1 MILPGV
7 SESLSRVGRLKAI
20 EETLDAIRRSGGEVC
35 LAGLTDS
42 AKALLIPLAFAQLGR
57 PLIVLTESNER
68 AEELL
73 PALRWF
79 YRALTAKPGARVLL
93 LPASDVLPY
102 EKRSPHPE
110 ISEDR
115 AVALWRFAS
124 DEADILLVPIASALF
139 RLRDRDFYSQLARTI
154 ERDQDIPLEDFL
166 DFLASAGYQKEV
178 TCEMPGQYAA
188 RGGIIDVFSP
198 EAAQPVR
205 IELLG
210 DTIESIRA
218 FDPSTQRSTNPVQ
231 RITLMPLTEF
241 PQRAETLE
249 RLRVTVSS
257 DSESVALD
265 SRDDSASSGF
275 YPGWEF
281 RAFLNEQRKGTVFDL
296 VNEPVIVQEEPAMLA
311 AAIEKYRSELAA
323 AFERSDDPLA
333 EPPERY
339 VFDEEEWS
347 LAMQMAPRLNVD
359 RLELENSGARE
370 GPPSSQPGDGT
381 RASIASEPSPVETSP
396 PEPSIPLS
404 PRDTASS
411 RALRTQPT
419 TRYHGNVSA
428 FMTEVRGRVTAG
440 EHVLLSAASTGEL
453 ERFADIC
460 REYELPYRLGELED
474 DATVTR
480 LAEES
485 STGMGAGVSLVK
497 APLSEGVAF
506 PDASV
511 VLYGNGDL
519 FETLPAQQR
528 PRARARSAAFFS
540 DLSDLK
546 AGDYVVHMDHGIGQ
560 FDGLRQVAVDGSSGE
575 FMLLRYA
582 EDAKLYV
589 PLARLDLI
597 QKYQSLGG
605 AKPTLDRMGAGVW
618 EARKTRVK
626 KSLNDMADQLL
637 ALYAERKMA
646 EGHAFPV
653 DTNFQREFEDAFE
666 FEETPDQQRAID
678 DVKRDLESAL
688 PMDRLLCGDVGY
700 GKTEVSMRAAFK
712 ALADSKQVAVL
723 APTTVLA
730 FQHFETFRRRFAAFP
745 VRIEMLSRFRTEK
758 EQKKTLAELEA
769 GKVDI
774 VIGTHRILSR
784 DVKFHDLGLLV
795 VDEEQRF
802 GVAHKERLKEMRKNV
817 DVLTMS
823 ATPIPRTLHMSLV
836 GLRDMSVIETPP
848 KDRLAIQTTVAPFTE
863 TLIQRVIEEEL
874 NRDGQV
880 FFLHNRVESIASVAT
895 MIMRLVPKARVVVGH
910 GQMRENELEKV
921 MLKFVRGEAD
931 ILVSTTIIENGLDI
945 PRANTIVINR
955 ADRMGLS
962 ELYQL
967 RGRVGRSN
975 QRAYAYLLVPPAGN
989 LTAIARQRLAALKE
1003 FSDLGAGFRIAAL
1016 DLELRGAGNLLGR
1029 EQHGHIEAVG
1039 FDMYCQM
1046 LERAVAERKGE
1057 AVVPERRA
1065 TLNLGQEIRIPPEYI
1080 ESENLRLRIYKRIAE
1095 VKSDAE
1101 RSEVRK
1107 ELEDRF
1113 GPPPPA
1119 VENLLDY
1126 AFLRG
1131 LAEKLLVATVDRRGD
1146 QVAIKFYDD
1155 TPLGP
1160 ERVVKLIRKR
1170 RDMRLDP
1177 SGVLWLDWR
1186 RVSSTPKTEASQA
1199 GVITAVRNVL
1209 LQLQS

>member
-1 MILPGV
+1 MILSGV
-7 SESLSRVGRLKAI
+7 SESLSRVGRLKAV
-20 EETLDAIRRSGGEVC
+20 EETLDALRRLGGELR

-42 AKALLIPLAFAQLGR
+42 AKALLSPLAFVVLGR
-57 PLIVLTESNER
+57 PLIVLVESNER

-73 PALRWF
+73 PPVRWF
-79 YRALTAKPGARVLL
+79 YRALTGKPASRVLV

-102 EKRSPHPE
+102 EGRSPHPE

-115 AVALWRFAS
+115 AVALWRFTS
-124 DEADILLVPIASALF
+124 GEADVLLVPAASALS
-139 RLRDRDFYSQLARTI
+139 RMREPDFYRQLARTI
-154 ERDQDIPLEDFL
+154 ERDQDIPLDEFL
-166 DFLASAGYQKEV
+166 DFLAVAGYDKQV

-218 FDPSTQRSTNPVQ
+218 FDPSTQRSTNPIQ
-231 RITLMPLTEF
+231 RATLMPLTEF
-241 PQRAETLE
+241 PRRAEVLE
-249 RLRVTVSS
+249 RLRVTVPA
-257 DSESVALD
+257 DAADENG
-265 SRDDSASSGF
+265 SAPAGF

-296 VNEPVIVQEEPAMLA
+296 VTEPVIIQDEPATLESAIDGHRSDLA
-311 AAIEKYRSELAA
+311 K
-323 AFERSDDPLA
+323 AFETSDDPLA

-339 VFDEEEWS
+339 VLDAEEWS
-347 LAMQMAPRLNVD
+347 LALQMAPRLNLD
-359 RLELENSGARE
+359 RLELD
-370 GPPSSQPGDGT
+370 PGQ
-381 RASIASEPSPVETSP
+381 
-396 PEPSIPLS
+396 
-404 PRDTASS
+404 S
-411 RALRTQPT
+411 RTLRTQPT
-419 TRYHGNVSA
+419 TRYHGNVAA
-428 FMTEVRGRVTAG
+428 FMAEVRGRVDAG
-440 EHVLLSAASTGEL
+440 EHVLLSSASTGEL

-460 REYELPYRLGELED
+460 HEYELPYRMGELED

-480 LAEES
+480 LAEEG
-485 STGMGAGVSLVK
+485 STGTGAGVALVK

-506 PDASV
+506 PDANL
-511 VLYGNGDL
+511 VLYGNADL
-519 FETLPAQQR
+519 FETLPAQR
-528 PRARARSAAFFS
+528 PRARPKAAAFFS

-546 AGDYVVHMDHGIGQ
+546 PGDYVVHVDHGIGQ
-560 FDGLRQVAVDGSSGE
+560 FDGLRQVAIDGSNGE

-582 EDAKLYV
+582 EEAKLYV

-605 AKPTLDRMGAGVW
+605 AKPTLDRLGAGVW
-618 EARKTRVK
+618 EARKTRVR

-646 EGHAFPV
+646 QGHSFPP

-678 DVKRDLESAL
+678 DVKRDLESPL

-700 GKTEVSMRAAFK
+700 GKTEVAMRAAFK
-712 ALADSKQVAVL
+712 ALADSKQAAVL

-730 FQHFETFRRRFAAFP
+730 FQHYETFRRRFAAFP

-758 EQKKTLAELEA
+758 EQKKTLADLEA

-848 KDRLAIQTTVAPFTE
+848 KDRLAIQTSVSPFSE

-874 NRDGQV
+874 NRGGQV
-880 FFLHNRVESIASVAT
+880 FFLHNRVESIASVAN
-895 MIMRLVPKARVVVGH
+895 MIMRLVPKACVVVGH
-910 GQMRENELEKV
+910 GQMRESELEKV

-975 QRAYAYLLVPPAGN
+975 QRAYAYLLVPPGGN
-989 LTAIARQRLAALKE
+989 LTPIARQRLAALKE

-1057 AVVPERRA
+1057 AVMPERRA

-1101 RSEVRK
+1101 RTEVRR

-1126 AFLRG
+1126 AVLRG
-1131 LAEKLLVATVDRRGD
+1131 LAEKLLVATVDRRAE

-1186 RVSSTPKTEASQA
+1186 GYQGGILA
-1199 GVITAVRNVL
+1199 AVRNVL